1 MPYPNFLIIG
11 AMKSGTTALYYFL
24 KQHPQIFVSS
34 VKEPNFFAL
43 VDNHKSVFLEGEET
57 NIVDLESYLAL
68 FESVKN
74 EIAIGEASHSYL
86 YYPTAAENIRDYIPD
101 IKLICVLRDPVERAY
116 SHFLF
121 HLRNGHEPTKIFS
134 QAIEQEERRIRDNI
148 QFGHYVHRGFYF
160 RQLKCYFDLFDQ
172 SQIRVYLFDDLK
184 NDPVALSKDVYQ
196 FLGVDSL
203 YVPEVS
209 IRRNPSGIP
218 KLNFIHNLLVRPNRL
233 KSLIQPRLPV
243 WLYRL
248 ATGVRDRNLVKPEL
262 SPELRSNLIQMFRDD
277 ILKLENLFQR
287 DLSNW
292 LR

>member
-1 MPYPNFLIIG
+1 
-11 AMKSGTTALYYFL
+11 
-24 KQHPQIFVSS
+24 
-34 VKEPNFFAL
+34 
-43 VDNHKSVFLEGEET
+43 
-57 NIVDLESYLAL
+57 
-68 FESVKN
+68 
-74 EIAIGEASHSYL
+74 
-86 YYPTAAENIRDYIPD
+86 
-101 IKLICVLRDPVERAY
+101 
-116 SHFLF
+116 
-121 HLRNGHEPTKIFS
+121 
-134 QAIEQEERRIRDNI
+134 
-148 QFGHYVHRGFYF
+148 
-160 RQLKCYFDLFDQ
+160 LFDQ

-184 NDPVALSKDVYQ
+184 NDPVALSKEVYQ

-218 KLNFIHNLLVRPNRL
+218 KLNFIHNLRVRPNRL

-243 WLYRL
+243 WMYRL

-277 ILKLENLFQR
+277 ILKLENLIQR